1 MKINTLLPI
10 VLAALSAVPASAQI
24 VSMSVP
30 VNPVYGL
37 PKSLPSPLSGPL
49 TGMGISLPTRIGVMP
64 TISFAGAMS
73 APTAAPAVRIAA
85 LPIAAVPVAYVPD
98 HIEKIPGVQVTAN
111 RENRANPFRALL
123 PDGVAR
129 FDGAAPAPAP
139 SAKGSQSEQDRLD
152 QIFDGE
158 GQPAERPTVE
168 LPRRAPV
175 KPSRRHSLPEWDLEN
190 ELGLSS
196 H

>member
-1 MKINTLLPI
+1 MKLNTLLPI

-30 VNPVYGL
+30 VNPIYGL

-64 TISFAGAMS
+64 TISFAGAM
-73 APTAAPAVRIAA
+73 AAPVATPAAPLIAIAA
-85 LPIAAVPVAYVPD
+85 RPVAYAPQRLAD
-98 HIEKIPGVQVTAN
+98 LPGVQVVAT

-129 FDGAAPAPAP
+129 FDGAAPAP